1 MTNNTT
7 NNDVP
12 KTNYNSNNFRITQ
25 NDATVIFDEVAEQL
39 RLVNFLRNQK
49 ELAKYQGNAKKLLD
63 EYVGRVELAIKD
75 PKKAMQ
81 DLLTNNAQDAESNRA
96 AKNLYLYTKDKTD
109 EQTATED
116 AEKLVK
122 DRVSFK
128 LISHPYTSTYRLSSY
143 LAHFPGWVCF
153 FRTILFFVWWT
164 FVGRTN
170 YCYI

>member
-1 MTNNTT
+1 MQHTMTNNTT

-143 LAHFPGWVCF
+143 LAHFPG
-153 FRTILFFVWWT
+153 
-164 FVGRTN
+164 
-170 YCYI
+170 